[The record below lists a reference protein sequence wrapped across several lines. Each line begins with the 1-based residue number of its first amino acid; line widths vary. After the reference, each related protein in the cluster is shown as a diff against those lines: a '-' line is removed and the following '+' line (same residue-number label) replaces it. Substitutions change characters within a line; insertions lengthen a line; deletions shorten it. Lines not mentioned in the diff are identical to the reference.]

1 MSRELGDFQ
10 TPPALVAKVLKV
22 LGPVG
27 ELWPR
32 VLEPTC
38 GTGNF
43 ISGLLQLPSP
53 PREVKAFELQDTHVR
68 RAERVAS
75 RGGSTLVEI
84 RKANLFKIDLRRELK
99 WTGNGPLLV
108 VGNPPWI
115 TSAEVGSLGGDNLP
129 QKSNLRGLRGL
140 DAITGES
147 NFDLAEHIWIKLL
160 TELAAERPRIALL
173 CKMAVARNVLRF
185 AHQRCLP
192 LDQVSIRKIDAGK
205 WFHAAVEACLL
216 CVQVGSEAVDVE
228 ARVYSDL
235 DSLHP
240 EAVLAVRGGV
250 VTDLTG
256 YDRTAFMDGV
266 CPVIWRQGLKHD
278 TAAVMELKESEGR
291 LTNKL
296 GDEVTVESDYVYPL
310 LKGSDLFKHADP
322 VPRLFTIVTQRK
334 LGEPTDRLRA
344 EAPRLWAYLDANAA
358 LFAKRKSSVFKGQGQ
373 FAIFGIGEYSFANYK
388 VAVAGMYKT
397 PRFRIVRPFSGRPVM
412 LDDTCYFVPC
422 TSLAHA
428 ALIAGLLN
436 HQICQDFMASVIYR
450 GAKRPIT
457 KAILQRIDLNAL
469 AKKLHLDKFQSLV
482 FDNKAD

>member
-1 MSRELGDFQ
+1 MGDFQ
-10 TPPALVAKVLKV
+10 TPSALVAKVLKV

-43 ISGLLQLPSP
+43 IRGLIHLASP
-53 PREVKAFELQDTHVR
+53 PREIKAFELQDTHVR
-68 RAERVAS
+68 RADRVAS
-75 RGGSTLVEI
+75 RGGSTLVEV

-108 VGNPPWI
+108 IGNPPWI
-115 TSAEVGSLGGDNLP
+115 TSAEIGSLGGVNLP
-129 QKSNLRGLRGL
+129 KKSNLRGLQGF
-140 DAITGES
+140 DAVTGES

-160 TELAAERPRIALL
+160 KELAPERPTIAML

-185 AHQRCLP
+185 AHQKSLP
-192 LDQVSIRKIDAGK
+192 LEQVSIRKIDAGK

-216 CVQVGSEAVDVE
+216 CVQVGSDAVDIE
-228 ARVYSDL
+228 AQVYSDL
-235 DSLHP
+235 DSRHP
-240 EAVLAVRGGV
+240 ESVLAVRGGT

-266 CPVIWRQGLKHD
+266 CPVSWRQGLKHD
-278 TAAVMELKESEGR
+278 AAAVMELKESEGR
-291 LTNKL
+291 LTNKF

-310 LKGSDLFKHADP
+310 LKGSDLFKQAQP

-334 LGEPTDRLRA
+334 LREPTERLQT
-344 EAPRLWAYLDANAA
+344 EAPLLWAYLDTNAA
-358 LFAKRKSSVFKGQGQ
+358 FFAKRKSAVFKGQGQ
-373 FAIFGIGEYSFANYK
+373 FAIFGIGDYSFANYK

-397 PRFRIVRPFSGRPVM
+397 PRFRVVRPFRGRPVM

-422 TSLAHA
+422 TSPAHA

-436 HQICQDFMASVIYR
+436 HPICQDFIASVTFR

-469 AKKLHLDKFQSLV
+469 AKKLHPEKF
-482 FDNKAD
+482 